1 MAQNGLRIPCEKPLT
16 KPGSDRIPIHNLLP
30 FFSEHGSYN
39 FRQTNFKDF
48 SRIFQGIMNRHSLT
62 PLLRPYCLKQVMESF
77 TICTSSAVVDHI
89 SISYYF
95 PQRLGMTFNCIK
107 GTEIAFEI
115 KKQK

>member
-62 PLLRPYCLKQVMESF
+62 PF
-77 TICTSSAVVDHI
+77 DHPI
-89 SISYYF
+89 
-95 PQRLGMTFNCIK
+95 G
-107 GTEIAFEI
+107 
-115 KKQK
+115 